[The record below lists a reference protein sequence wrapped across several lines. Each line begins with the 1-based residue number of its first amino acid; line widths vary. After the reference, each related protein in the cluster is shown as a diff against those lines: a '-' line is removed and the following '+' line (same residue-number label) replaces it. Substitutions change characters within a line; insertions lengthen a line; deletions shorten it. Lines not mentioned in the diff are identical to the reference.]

1 MSEMLRPQ
9 SPGIPLPV
17 PTLYSQPYW
26 DGCRIG
32 ELRYQR
38 CRHCGVITMDPA
50 PACSGC
56 FSSDLSWEVST
67 GLGEVYS
74 WTTVWRPQTPAF
86 TVPYVAVIVE
96 LDEGFWLLSNLVGC
110 AVDAVHVGM
119 RVSVT
124 FVEMS
129 DEITLP
135 YFEPVGGSSP

>member
-1 MSEMLRPQ
+1 MSEMLQPQ

-17 PTLYSQPYW
+17 PARYSQPYW
-26 DGCRIG
+26 DGCRAG

-38 CRHCGVITMDPA
+38 CRGCGAITMDPA

-56 FSSDLSWEVST
+56 FSASLDWEVSA

-86 TVPYVAVIVE
+86 TVPYAAVIVT
-96 LDEGFWLLSNLVGC
+96 LDEGFWLLANLINC
-110 AVDAVHVGM
+110 PVDAVCVGM
-119 RVSVT
+119 RVKT
-124 FVEMS
+124 AFVEMS

-135 YFEPVGGSSP
+135 YFEPAGGSG